1 MIKLDS
7 LRKYDILYKNYINQF
22 SKSYIKGS
30 PIYVGDSLL
39 NTNIKKMEY
48 IKNII
53 KQYKNIFID
62 LYMNNNKIYVMLNE
76 ENNCIICLEELNEE
90 IMDVC
95 TNCNV
100 KCHIKCLYEWYK
112 NNNNKEMCPICLKTD
127 KYYLNGQEDNDEEED
142 NEEEGEINQNNQIN
156 QINNRRQQ
164 ELVELVDRRKQFL
177 CMLCSTIICMSTMF
191 ILNIIHF
198 R

>member
-48 IKNII
+48 VKNII

-112 NNNNKEMCPICLKTD
+112 NNNNKEICPICLKTE
-127 KYYLNGQEDNDEEED
+127 KYYLNRHEEED
-142 NEEEGEINQNNQIN
+142 EEDEINQNNQIS
-156 QINNRRQQ
+156 NRRQQ
-164 ELVELVDRRKQFL
+164 ELVELVNRRKQFL
-177 CMLCSTIICMSTMF
+177 CIFCSTVICISTMF
-191 ILNIIHF
+191 VLNVIHF